1 LRQVAGE
8 LLTGWIE
15 LWGELAQKHPELEMP
30 VRLYEVGIRY
40 LQTKDERAF
49 LDLLQEE
56 RKILRDA
63 LELPPADAD
72 PEE

>member
-1 LRQVAGE
+1 
-8 LLTGWIE
+8 
-15 LWGELAQKHPELEMP
+15 MP